1 MTMKLKNLPIKWYNL
16 KKEKS
21 NQKLMTQIMKVK
33 TVKVVEGEKKSL
45 RISRS
50 TLLTFL
56 MFKKMMRLKMKKWV
70 KMIYLMMKTLLYS
83 SLESLIKTL
92 KTIPFLKKT
101 MLQTNIHS
109 IWLQIYFLNSI
120 KKITLKIVAILTQ
133 TIKMT

>member
-1 MTMKLKNLPIKWYNL
+1 MTMKLKNFPNKWYNM
-16 KKEKS
+16 KNEKS
-21 NQKLMTQIMKVK
+21 NQKLMTQIMKVE

-45 RISRS
+45 RISHS
-50 TLLTFL
+50 TLLTFPI
-56 MFKKMMRLKMKKWV
+56 FRKMMRLKMKKWV

-109 IWLQIYFLNSI
+109 IWLQIYFLSSI
-120 KKITLKIVAILTQ
+120 KKRTLKIVAFLIR
-133 TIKMT
+133 TIQIT